1 MISVQ
6 EQATKDS
13 DYCWGCLQ
21 FCWYQIKPTRPNH
34 TSLVKL
40 LVVKQETIGVRSS
53 KSMRAKTEMSKA
65 FGQRWSGRHQ
75 VPRMPDEEK
84 DLYTELEA
92 ADQKRFDK
100 EVSAVSAQGTTTLK
114 IV

>member
-1 MISVQ
+1 M
-6 EQATKDS
+6 
-13 DYCWGCLQ
+13 
-21 FCWYQIKPTRPNH
+21 
-34 TSLVKL
+34 
-40 LVVKQETIGVRSS
+40 RSS
-53 KSMRAKTEMSKA
+53 KSTRAKTEMSRA

-100 EVSAVSAQGTTTLK
+100 ELSAVSAQGTTSTR
-114 IV
+114 IG

>member
-1 MISVQ
+1 MLGVSCEVFN
-6 EQATKDS
+6 TVD
-13 DYCWGCLQ
+13 
-21 FCWYQIKPTRPNH
+21 PTR
-34 TSLVKL
+34 TQRASLVNPL
-40 LVVKQETIGVRSS
+40 AKQETIGVRSS
-53 KSMRAKTEMSKA
+53 KSTRAKTEMSRA

-100 EVSAVSAQGTTTLK
+100 ELSAACTQGTTTTR
-114 IV
+114 IA